1 MISPIVVVQTG
12 RNRWVAYCHSLRCEM
27 RHVAGLGRTCGE
39 AEAAAMPH
47 LREVAGPARVERAD
61 AVMAVPADAA
71 TRLTPDRLDEFAPL
85 PTVDQDGRVDVDA
98 FLRRET
104 VETFVL
110 GEEVHLAC
118 TRAYSRAGTPADR
131 AHYRRL
137 LELLAYRCATLWLL
151 RAVQAGLPAAEL
163 PQLVW
168 ERLHDGGQFREWLW
182 DWLAGYGIDPE
193 RVRSVAVSLA
203 DRAHRAEARE
213 EATR

>member
-1 MISPIVVVQTG
+1 MTETIAARMQAVPKPEG
-12 RNRWVAYCHSLRCEM
+12 RPMNDDQQ
-27 RHVAGLGRTCGE
+27 
-39 AEAAAMPH
+39 
-47 LREVAGPARVERAD
+47 RA
-61 AVMAVPADAA
+61 PADAPTA
-71 TRLTPDRLDEFAPL
+71 HDHPASDWLDDFAPL
-85 PTVDQDGRVDVDA
+85 PAVDQDGRVDVDA
-98 FLRRET
+98 LLRRET

-118 TRAYSRAGTPADR
+118 TRAYRAGTPADR

-151 RAVQAGLPAAEL
+151 RAAQAGLPAAEL

-203 DRAHRAEARE
+203 ERDREQW
-213 EATR
+213 